1 MVTSKGNNLMIYSNE
16 RVLQY
21 IEMLIDDYKDEIKE
35 ELQYADN
42 VFSIENIELYVK
54 EIKDLVQ
61 LRVELQSN
69 QELSKNSKTTLN
81 NVVELIMEEDL

>member
-1 MVTSKGNNLMIYSNE
+1 MIYSNE

-35 ELQYADN
+35 ELRYADN
-42 VFSIENIELYVK
+42 VFSIENIELYLK

-61 LRVELQSN
+61 LRLELQSN